1 MPNKVTSTRL
11 PDNTSVT
18 TQYAAN
24 MFVVSV
30 FSTFTAPFGLFA
42 SHSMTLQQVK
52 VLILEKSGLSLDK
65 QRFLVEG
72 TDLIDETRTLDY
84 YMMTGPSIVDVLQ
97 L

>member
-1 MPNKVTSTRL
+1 
-11 PDNTSVT
+11 
-18 TQYAAN
+18 
-24 MFVVSV
+24 MFAVSV

-42 SHSMTLQQVK
+42 AHSMTVQQVK
-52 VLILEKSGLSLDK
+52 VFILEKSGLSLDK

>member
-1 MPNKVTSTRL
+1 
-11 PDNTSVT
+11 
-18 TQYAAN
+18 
-24 MFVVSV
+24 
-30 FSTFTAPFGLFA
+30 
-42 SHSMTLQQVK
+42 MTVQQVK
-52 VLILEKSGLSLDK
+52 VFILEKSGLSLDK